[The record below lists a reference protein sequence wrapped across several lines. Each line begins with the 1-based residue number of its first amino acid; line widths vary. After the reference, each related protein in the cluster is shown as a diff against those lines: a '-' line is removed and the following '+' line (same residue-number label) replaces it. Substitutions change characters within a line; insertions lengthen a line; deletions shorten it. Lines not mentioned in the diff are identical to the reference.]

1 MNGWTKLGEDA
12 DGNEV
17 MARPLESGDVSQ
29 KAIDR
34 VSSQTPRGFSPDDG
48 EIGPVQRHSQS
59 SGIWRK
65 VDLRTFCLK
74 STELAT
80 TIKRFR
86 DEMYRNQFPV
96 LSPKFDVRCTE
107 CGTEFDRK
115 LDECSVCGADDFE
128 TPSDK
133 EKYRARAFFE
143 EVNDDGQ
150 SLRALMEYEEDFQS
164 FYGVSTIQV
173 RYDYQETNRQVN
185 VLGERVEQRKAW
197 VSEDVQE
204 LVHVNPMAV
213 VPVTDENGRHGG
225 LWTCPE
231 HRDEHWDKTEVEW
244 DEHRERPVETCPE
257 CNAELE
263 EVGYWDYK
271 TEIPYLKTEII
282 DWARHFPM
290 RNGLDGW
297 SPAMPLLKLQ
307 MLLQFNRE
315 YDMAFLDPG
324 NNDSLPNKV
333 VVGYGKG
340 ISDSLS
346 SSLQAEEDADPG
358 EIAQMAYE
366 GDPDNVEIDILDLTP
381 QGALSGRDQMVKRLA
396 QKIRAMFGVSDAIEN
411 ELSDTGGMNAEGE
424 QLEITNRAVA
434 SAQADTQDKA
444 LEKIQSVLGMDDWRI
459 KYVDPKRE
467 RHELNLQQKISA
479 LEQARRGDI
488 PYQVDDGVAI
498 LEDHEYNPRE
508 DEVEEEPEEQ

>member
-1 MNGWTKLGEDA
+1 MKGWTKLGEDA

-17 MARPLESGDVSQ
+17 MARPLESGDVTQ

-34 VSSQTPRGFSPDDG
+34 VSGQTPRGFAPDSDD
-48 EIGPVQRHSQS
+48 IGPVQRHSDQA

-65 VDLRTFCLK
+65 VDLRTFCLN

-86 DEMYRNQFPV
+86 DEMYRNQFPI
-96 LSPKFDVRCTE
+96 LGRKFEKRCIECETE
-107 CGTEFDRK
+107 YDK
-115 LDECSVCGADDFE
+115 DIQECSVCGEETEFE
-128 TPSDK
+128 TPSEK
-133 EKYRARAFFE
+133 EKYRLKSFFQ
-143 EVNDDGQ
+143 EVNNDGQ

-173 RYDYQETNRQVN
+173 RYEYRQTNREVN
-185 VLGERVEQRKAW
+185 VLGERVEQRNAW
-197 VSEDVQE
+197 VSENVQE
-204 LVHVNPMAV
+204 LVHVDPMAV

-225 LWTCPE
+225 WWTCPE
-231 HRDEHWDKTEVEW
+231 HRDDHWDKTEVEW
-244 DEHRERPVETCPE
+244 DEYRECPLETCPE
-257 CNAELE
+257 CDAELE
-263 EVGYWDYK
+263 EVGYWDHE
-271 TEIPYLKTEII
+271 TETPYLKDEII
-282 DWARHFPM
+282 DWSRHFPM

-297 SPAMPLLKLQ
+297 SPTMPLLKLQ
-307 MLLQFNRE
+307 MLMQFNRE

-346 SSLQAEEDADPG
+346 SSLQAEEDADPK

-381 QGALSGRDQMVKRLA
+381 KGALSGRDQMVKRLG
-396 QKIRAMFGVSDAIEN
+396 QKLRAMFGVSDAIEN

-444 LEKIQSVLGMDDWRI
+444 LDKIQDVLGATDWKV

-488 PYQVDDGVAI
+488 PYKVDDGIAV
-498 LEDHEYNPRE
+498 LEDHEYDP
-508 DEVEEEPEEQ
+508 DEEEVQPEEQ